1 MYDAKYAQSVKI
13 AVFSLD
19 VFRCVPVDVKGKNIQ
34 CVPVC
39 SGGFPEKNIRCVP
52 VVFR

>member
-19 VFRCVPVDVKGKNIQ
+19 VFRCVPVDFNRTNYS
-34 CVPVC
+34 VC